1 MPPKKQE
8 EHQHGPILGRLSTN
22 LRMGI
27 LGLPNVGKSTFFN
40 VLTKS
45 EAQAENYPFCT
56 IDPNESRVPIDDV
69 RFDWLVE
76 HYKPLSRVPAFLN
89 VVDIAGLVKGA
100 SEGQGLGNAFLSHVG
115 ACDALFHLCRAF
127 EDSEVTHVEG
137 FILIFV
143 SGDEGFWIFNL
154 NVYYLMYPL
163 TFFL

>member
-1 MPPKKQE
+1 
-8 EHQHGPILGRLSTN
+8 
-22 LRMGI
+22 MGI

-89 VVDIAGLVKGA
+89 VVDIAGLVKGFFCSWENYFLKSILGA

-137 FILIFV
+137 FLLIFL
-143 SGDEGFWIFNL
+143 SRD
-154 NVYYLMYPL
+154 
-163 TFFL
+163 